1 MIGKLTSL
9 GVLGRL
15 VLDEAKASARALLV
29 CDNLTPSPSSAPASQ
44 HRQVST
50 GKSADVKQSSY
61 LARSNSAESG
71 EGVMQRPIVNL
82 GMQVA
87 DEDVSNTCCQHMG

>member
-9 GVLGRL
+9 GILGRL

-29 CDNLTPSPSSAPASQ
+29 CDNLTPSPLSAPASCQ
-44 HRQVST
+44 PTS
-50 GKSADVKQSSY
+50 KQSSY